1 MEGLWKSKKYVD
13 KISLYIYYK
22 HWHFSSAQV
31 DDSEEDPMAEPPDPN
46 QMFTVLIS
54 TRSFLKFLNSH
65 VVSTTTIAC
74 EFLSE
79 IWVYSTYLNYSLGLC
94 QHHCLILYVYIGD
107 VADAG
112 GVLTFYIPAII
123 DDEGR

>member
-1 MEGLWKSKKYVD
+1 
-13 KISLYIYYK
+13 
-22 HWHFSSAQV
+22 
-31 DDSEEDPMAEPPDPN
+31 MAEPPDPN
-46 QMFTVLIS
+46 QIFTVLIS

-74 EFLSE
+74 EFLSQNMR
-79 IWVYSTYLNYSLGLC
+79 IYLSELLSPFPYTGLC

>member
-1 MEGLWKSKKYVD
+1 
-13 KISLYIYYK
+13 
-22 HWHFSSAQV
+22 
-31 DDSEEDPMAEPPDPN
+31 MAEPPDPN
-46 QMFTVLIS
+46 QIFTVLIS

-74 EFLSE
+74 EFLSN
-79 IWVYSTYLNYSLGLC
+79 IFVYIYYLSELLSLCPTGLC

>member
-1 MEGLWKSKKYVD
+1 MY
-13 KISLYIYYK
+13 
-22 HWHFSSAQV
+22 
-31 DDSEEDPMAEPPDPN
+31 
-46 QMFTVLIS
+46 TVCIS

-74 EFLSE
+74 EFYE
-79 IWVYSTYLNYSLGLC
+79 YVYRRMRITHDGLGLC

>member
-1 MEGLWKSKKYVD
+1 
-13 KISLYIYYK
+13 
-22 HWHFSSAQV
+22 
-31 DDSEEDPMAEPPDPN
+31 MAEPPDPN
-46 QMFTVLIS
+46 QIFTVLIS

-74 EFLSE
+74 EFFSKICVYTYYLSE
-79 IWVYSTYLNYSLGLC
+79 LLLFPTGLC